1 MEEKRVFHVNGYL
14 GLLVAL
20 LLLVGGG
27 WGIYQGHYFLGAL
40 LILIALLAGSSLTIV
55 QPNTAKV
62 LTFFGSYVGTIR
74 DAGLFLTIPL
84 TNKEP
89 VSLRVRNFNSQVL
102 KVNDLKGNPIEIAAV
117 IVFKVVD
124 TAQALYA
131 VDDYEAFVEIQAE
144 SAIRHVAS
152 EYPYD
157 TFEDEAALTL
167 RGNPN
172 EVSAKLTAE
181 LQARL
186 AVAGVKVIETRLT
199 HLAYATEIASA
210 MLQKQQSAAILAARQ
225 TIVAGAVSI
234 VEDALQQ
241 LTRETDLQLS
251 PEQRLTIIN
260 NLLVAIVSERGS
272 QPVIETGQR
281 SAN

>member
-1 MEEKRVFHVNGYL
+1 MEEKRVFQVNGYL

-40 LILIALLAGSSLTIV
+40 VILIALLAGSSLTIV

-172 EVSAKLTAE
+172 EVSAKLTTE

-281 SAN
+281 

>member
-14 GLLVAL
+14 GLLFAL

-281 SAN
+281 

>member
-1 MEEKRVFHVNGYL
+1 M
-14 GLLVAL
+14 
-20 LLLVGGG
+20 
-27 WGIYQGHYFLGAL
+27 
-40 LILIALLAGSSLTIV
+40 
-55 QPNTAKV
+55 
-62 LTFFGSYVGTIR
+62 
-74 DAGLFLTIPL
+74 
-84 TNKEP
+84 
-89 VSLRVRNFNSQVL
+89 
-102 KVNDLKGNPIEIAAV
+102 
-117 IVFKVVD
+117 D

-281 SAN
+281 

>member
-55 QPNTAKV
+55 QPNTAKA

-281 SAN
+281 

>member
-40 LILIALLAGSSLTIV
+40 VILIALLAGSSLTIV

-62 LTFFGSYVGTIR
+62 LTFFGSYMGTIR

-172 EVSAKLTAE
+172 EVSAKLTTE

-281 SAN
+281 

>member
-1 MEEKRVFHVNGYL
+1 M
-14 GLLVAL
+14 

-40 LILIALLAGSSLTIV
+40 VILIALLAGSSLTIV

-172 EVSAKLTAE
+172 EVSAKLTTE

-281 SAN
+281 

>member
-27 WGIYQGHYFLGAL
+27 WGIYQGHYFWGAL

-281 SAN
+281 

>member
-14 GLLVAL
+14 GLLFAL

-40 LILIALLAGSSLTIV
+40 LILIALLAGSSLTIA

-281 SAN
+281 

>member
-14 GLLVAL
+14 GLLVVL

-40 LILIALLAGSSLTIV
+40 VILIALLAGSSLTIV

-241 LTRETDLQLS
+241 LTRETDLQLT

-281 SAN
+281 

>member
-102 KVNDLKGNPIEIAAV
+102 KINDLKGNPIEIAAV

-281 SAN
+281 

>member
-84 TNKEP
+84 TDKEP

-157 TFEDEAALTL
+157 TFEDEVALTL

-281 SAN
+281 

>member
-14 GLLVAL
+14 GLLVVV

-281 SAN
+281 

>member
-272 QPVIETGQR
+272 QPVIETGQQ
-281 SAN
+281 

>member
-40 LILIALLAGSSLTIV
+40 LILIALLVGSSLTIV

-281 SAN
+281 

>member
-27 WGIYQGHYFLGAL
+27 WGIYQGHNFLGAL

-181 LQARL
+181 LQVRL

-281 SAN
+281 

>member
-251 PEQRLTIIN
+251 SEQRLTIIN

-281 SAN
+281 

>member
-172 EVSAKLTAE
+172 EVSAKLTTE

-281 SAN
+281 

>member
-172 EVSAKLTAE
+172 EVSAKLTVE

-281 SAN
+281 

>member
-1 MEEKRVFHVNGYL
+1 MKEKRVFHVNGYL

-281 SAN
+281 

>member
-1 MEEKRVFHVNGYL
+1 MKEERVFHVNGYL
-14 GLLVAL
+14 GLLVVL

-281 SAN
+281 

>member
-14 GLLVAL
+14 GLLFAL

-89 VSLRVRNFNSQVL
+89 VSLRVRNFNSQVP

-281 SAN
+281 

>member
-40 LILIALLAGSSLTIV
+40 VILIALLVGSSLTIV

-281 SAN
+281 

>member
-27 WGIYQGHYFLGAL
+27 WGIYQGHNFLGAL

-131 VDDYEAFVEIQAE
+131 VDDYEAFVAIQAE

-281 SAN
+281 

>member
-1 MEEKRVFHVNGYL
+1 MKEKRVFHVNGYL
-14 GLLVAL
+14 GLLVVL

-40 LILIALLAGSSLTIV
+40 LILIALLVGSSLTIV

-241 LTRETDLQLS
+241 LTRETDLQLT

-281 SAN
+281 

>member
-144 SAIRHVAS
+144 SAIRYVAS

-281 SAN
+281 

>member
-27 WGIYQGHYFLGAL
+27 WGIYQGHNFLGAL

-181 LQARL
+181 LQVRL

-241 LTRETDLQLS
+241 LTGETDLQLS

-281 SAN
+281 

>member
-27 WGIYQGHYFLGAL
+27 WGIYQGHNFLGAL

-131 VDDYEAFVEIQAE
+131 VEDYEAFVEIQAE
-144 SAIRHVAS
+144 SAVRHVAS

-281 SAN
+281 

>member
-181 LQARL
+181 LQVRL

-281 SAN
+281 

>member
-225 TIVAGAVSI
+225 TIVTGAVSI

-281 SAN
+281 

>member
-1 MEEKRVFHVNGYL
+1 MKEKRVFHVNGYL
-14 GLLVAL
+14 GLLVVL

-27 WGIYQGHYFLGAL
+27 WGIYQGHHFLGAL
-40 LILIALLAGSSLTIV
+40 VILIALLAGSSLTIV

-131 VDDYEAFVEIQAE
+131 VEDYEAFVEIQAE
-144 SAIRHVAS
+144 SAVRHVAS

-241 LTRETDLQLS
+241 LTRETDLQLT

-281 SAN
+281 

>member
-1 MEEKRVFHVNGYL
+1 MEEERVFHVNGYL

-281 SAN
+281 

>member
-89 VSLRVRNFNSQVL
+89 ISLRVRNFNSQVL

-281 SAN
+281 

>member
-14 GLLVAL
+14 GLLFAL

-40 LILIALLAGSSLTIV
+40 LILIALLAGLSLTIA

-281 SAN
+281 

>member
-27 WGIYQGHYFLGAL
+27 WGIYQGYYFLGAL

-281 SAN
+281 

>member
-40 LILIALLAGSSLTIV
+40 LILIVLLAGSSLTIV

-281 SAN
+281 

>member
-40 LILIALLAGSSLTIV
+40 VILIALLAGSSLTIV

-281 SAN
+281 

>member
-14 GLLVAL
+14 GLLVVL

-40 LILIALLAGSSLTIV
+40 VILIALLAGSSLTIV

-84 TNKEP
+84 TNKET

-241 LTRETDLQLS
+241 LTRETDLQLT

-281 SAN
+281 

>member
-1 MEEKRVFHVNGYL
+1 MKEKRVFHVNGYL

-40 LILIALLAGSSLTIV
+40 LILIALLAGLSLTIA

-281 SAN
+281 

>member
-281 SAN
+281 